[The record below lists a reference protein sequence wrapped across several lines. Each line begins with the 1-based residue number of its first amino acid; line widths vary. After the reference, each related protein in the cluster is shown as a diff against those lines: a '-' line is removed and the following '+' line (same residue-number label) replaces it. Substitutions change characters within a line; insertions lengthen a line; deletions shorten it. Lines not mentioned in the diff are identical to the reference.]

1 MVKAEGPPR
10 RAPLRSGKREWQWQY
25 GIWLGGTAF
34 SVLFACAAV
43 LVSPEQGLL
52 ETLVNDQSV
61 IDHVNLNA
69 RTWSAGAA
77 RFFEGWRIGE
87 MQQLGGISVSQASG
101 IPDCMLPASVELP
114 TDFDSRKK
122 WPACFGRNV
131 YDMGNCSASWAIAAA
146 GAMSKRF
153 CIASPKDYGGLR
165 LSPQQLLSCE
175 PLSRGCR
182 GGTLDT
188 VFGYLKREGLVS
200 ELCLPYQADDSVA
213 CSLCEERKRLAS
225 VCRVARANLRQEIFL
240 NGPVVAP
247 VLLLNDFLV
256 YRSGIYQETRT
267 ASPLVDRDRQRQ
279 LQAVTVLGWGVTEAS
294 VEYWIIENAWGQDWG
309 ENGYAKIAVGDVS
322 KKRGILLE
330 EFVFAGTPLNP
341 KVLFE

>member
-1 MVKAEGPPR
+1 MVKVDGPPR
-10 RAPLRSGKREWQWQY
+10 PPRSGKKKDWQWQY

-69 RTWSAGAA
+69 RTWRAGAA
-77 RFFEGWRIGE
+77 RFFEGWRLGE
-87 MQQLGGISVSQASG
+87 MQRLGGISVSQANG

-114 TDFDSRKK
+114 KSFDARKK
-122 WPACFGRNV
+122 WPACFAHV
-131 YDMGNCSASWAIAAA
+131 YDMGNCSASWAIAVA
-146 GAMSKRF
+146 GALSKRF

-175 PLSRGCR
+175 PLSRGC
-182 GGTLDT
+182 GGGALDT
-188 VFGYLKREGLVS
+188 VFGYLKNKGLVS
-200 ELCLPYQADDSVA
+200 EPCFPYQADDSVA
-213 CSLCEERKRLAS
+213 CSLCEEEPKRLAS
-225 VCRVARANLRQEIFL
+225 VCRVANLRQEIFL

-279 LQAVTVLGWGVTEAS
+279 LQAVTVLGWGVSEAS

-309 ENGYAKIAVGDVS
+309 ENGYAKIAVGDVP

-341 KVLFE
+341 KVLFG